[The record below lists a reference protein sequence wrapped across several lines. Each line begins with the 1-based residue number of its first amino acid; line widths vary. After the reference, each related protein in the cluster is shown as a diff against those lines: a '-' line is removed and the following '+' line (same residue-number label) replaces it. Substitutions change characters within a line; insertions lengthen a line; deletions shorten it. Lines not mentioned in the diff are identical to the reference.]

1 MSYEPKSLSVQ
12 RFIVLSFGEMAVE
25 QVGSADTIFLNR
37 RPNTMRKIMRTI
49 GTIAAVVTTA
59 KQVMNLVQSLRK
71 RR

>member
-1 MSYEPKSLSVQ
+1 
-12 RFIVLSFGEMAVE
+12 
-25 QVGSADTIFLNR
+25 
-37 RPNTMRKIMRTI
+37 MRKIMRTI